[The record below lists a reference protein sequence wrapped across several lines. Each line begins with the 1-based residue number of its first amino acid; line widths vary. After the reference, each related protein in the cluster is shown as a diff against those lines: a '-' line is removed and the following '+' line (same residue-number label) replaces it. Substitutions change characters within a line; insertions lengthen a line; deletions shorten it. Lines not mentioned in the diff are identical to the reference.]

1 MQLADLTWC
10 FLLAVSYTPHPF
22 LLVQESV
29 SPFQTGVAFL
39 SANAPKM
46 GNLCPIF
53 RVFPG
58 SAIPQLPSAQ
68 KSPYAEEPILGWRS
82 PVPITIMVLSTL
94 G

>member
-10 FLLAVSYTPHPF
+10 FPLAASYPPHPF

-39 SANAPKM
+39 SVDAPKT
-46 GNLCPIF
+46 GNLRPIF
-53 RVFPG
+53 RVVPG
-58 SAIPQLPSAQ
+58 SAIPQLPSTQ
-68 KSPYAEEPILGWRS
+68 KSPYAGEPILGWHI
-82 PVPITIMVLSTL
+82 PVPITTMVLSAL